1 MTYDVSKLYK
11 LSVKVLRLNY
21 SRYTRNSRKN
31 TRHASRNTK
40 RDEKRRDM
48 YERKHVVKMQSKDN
62 LKKVFALP
70 RQKKLFDRRSFHYQ
84 VLAKSE
90 SVKESNETQGI

>member
-1 MTYDVSKLYK
+1 MYQNCINYPLKCYVWIIVVILVI
-11 LSVKVLRLNY
+11 LVKIHVTR
-21 SRYTRNSRKN
+21 RETRNEMKN
-31 TRHASRNTK
+31 V
-40 RDEKRRDM
+40 EIYM
-48 YERKHVVKMQSKDN
+48 KHVVKMQSKDN